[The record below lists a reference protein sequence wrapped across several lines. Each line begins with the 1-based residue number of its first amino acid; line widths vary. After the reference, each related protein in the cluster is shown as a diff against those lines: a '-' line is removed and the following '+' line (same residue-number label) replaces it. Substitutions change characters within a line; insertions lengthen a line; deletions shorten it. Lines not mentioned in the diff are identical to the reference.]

1 MFTAKETF
9 SNTKNL
15 SKLPRVITATELRL
29 PGVETPRSI
38 SKGGIPSGTLG
49 VVWRIFQGRDN
60 HSENELWF
68 TFTTYLKICKIVLE
82 EILTPRDSNRFPS
95 GECTRESLTNTN
107 ISADI

>member
-29 PGVETPRSI
+29 PEYFKRGEAIWDTGSSFADFSWHDTI
-38 SKGGIPSGTLG
+38 FTGT
-49 VVWRIFQGRDN
+49 II
-60 HSENELWF
+60 HEMKWF

-82 EILTPRDSNRFPS
+82 QILTPRDSNRFPS
-95 GECTRESLTNTN
+95 GECTRESVTNTH
-107 ISADI
+107 ISEDI